1 MGDTIFMK
9 FDKIMILLSFILV
22 VLLSIGSVSAYSDD
36 NNLTTDSLSAI
47 STIDESNSNDINVN
61 SYNYLISFNNSTNS
75 SSVK

>member
-1 MGDTIFMK
+1 MK

-61 SYNYLISFNNSTNS
+61 SY
-75 SSVK
+75 K